1 MRIATKA
8 SHRLHAARARSGASR
23 IQRTATVAALGL
35 SAALLAAGPASAESI
50 RTTAAPRQAAAA
62 HQSAATL
69 PASGSLLHVVTPF
82 AVSCSYSVNWSQY
95 FLHNGDEF
103 LGYAYAGHY
112 GGLNVVPSTTQV
124 TSAGEE
130 AQCLLKKAG
139 YDPGTIDGVFGS
151 HSQAA
156 MHQFQTDLNTYHGA
170 GLATGPGQ
178 DLPGPNSWKWL
189 RWLAHYYV

>member
-8 SHRLHAARARSGASR
+8 SHRLHTARARSGVSR
-23 IQRTATVAALGL
+23 MQRTATVAALGL

-50 RTTAAPRQAAAA
+50 RTTAAPGQAAEAY
-62 HQSAATL
+62 QSASPLT
-69 PASGSLLHVVTPF
+69 ASGSPQVLTPF

-112 GGLNVVPSTTQV
+112 GGLNAVPSTTQV

-156 MHQFQTDLNTYHGA
+156 MHQFQTDMNTYYGA

-189 RWLAHYYV
+189 RWLTHYYV